1 MVRQNSIYLQV
12 HLTAILL
19 SQLASHTKTGTLFL
33 RRWIALET
41 HSKKKKKRK
50 AVIILEML
58 ELSVERLVWGISP
71 ATKIQ
76 EEIMCVCFL
85 LQQYVVSS
93 GWEHIV
99 PPGIRFLQGPGQ
111 SKGKNSNGEKRQ
123 SYHPLCPW
131 AIGQGVTNNFLK
143 VGRPQCLKRQIIEQW
158 REGSRCPMEN
168 SIMHDRGSCISEV
181 PMAQHANG
189 AVLLPVGSCEPTS
202 SCTAIHQYPAQCH
215 AAYWERTL

>member
-85 LQQYVVSS
+85 LQHYVVSS

-111 SKGKNSNGEKRQ
+111 SKGKNSNGWKKTVLSSTLSMSHRARCYEQFSQSRKAPVLKKTNHWAMKRR
-123 SYHPLCPW
+123 
-131 AIGQGVTNNFLK
+131 K
-143 VGRPQCLKRQIIEQW
+143 
-158 REGSRCPMEN
+158 
-168 SIMHDRGSCISEV
+168 
-181 PMAQHANG
+181 
-189 AVLLPVGSCEPTS
+189 
-202 SCTAIHQYPAQCH
+202 
-215 AAYWERTL
+215 